1 MHLFISF
8 ALEKKQEKRKIVHF
22 YPTKN
27 HFQKK
32 CKKKE
37 TNFCIPM
44 LHCPQHTPMNTH
56 KALYK

>member
-32 CKKKE
+32 CKKKRNQFLHSNVALPSTY
-37 TNFCIPM
+37 TNEY
-44 LHCPQHTPMNTH
+44 T
-56 KALYK
+56 